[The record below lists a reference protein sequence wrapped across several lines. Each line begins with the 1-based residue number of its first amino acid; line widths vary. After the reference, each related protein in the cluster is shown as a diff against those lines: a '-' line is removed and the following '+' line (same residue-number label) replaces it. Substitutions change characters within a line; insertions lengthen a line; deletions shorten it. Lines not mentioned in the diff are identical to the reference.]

1 MLNPRPYSAGLFPL
15 SISME
20 RMKLVFKNSTLVL
33 LAALVAAGC
42 GGGVEKKPEGEQTPA
57 QSKQTIT
64 EKGSDT
70 MVLLAQA
77 WAEKFGAKNANI
89 EVAVSGGGSGTGI
102 SALIN
107 GTTDIANASR
117 PMNDQERQQ
126 IRQKYGT
133 DVVEIPVAKDGV
145 AIYVNAANSV
155 DALSLEQL
163 RGIYS
168 GTVKN
173 WKEVGGADAPII
185 LYGRENSSGT
195 YAFFKEHVLN
205 KSDFAANTQTLPGTA
220 GVVGAI
226 AKDKNGIG
234 YGGEAYGSTDIKM
247 VKIMGANGGP
257 AMEPSEENVRSGAYP
272 LSRELY
278 FYLRQQPTGATKEY
292 VDWVLGT
299 EGQAV
304 VREVGYFPIK

>member
-1 MLNPRPYSAGLFPL
+1 
-15 SISME
+15 
-20 RMKLVFKNSTLVL
+20 MKRVFKNSTLVL

-42 GGGVEKKPEGEQTPA
+42 SDGEKKPEGEKAPT
-57 QSKQTIT
+57 KETIT

-77 WAEKFGAKNANI
+77 WAEKFRTKNPNI

-107 GTTDIANASR
+107 GTTEIANASR

-126 IRQKYGT
+126 VRQKYGT

-145 AIYVNAANSV
+145 AIYVNATSPI
-155 DALSLEQL
+155 DSLSLEQL

-168 GTVKN
+168 GTTTN
-173 WKEVGGADAPII
+173 WKAVGGPDATII

-205 KSDFAANTQTLPGTA
+205 KGDFAANTQTLPGTA

-234 YGGEAYGSTDIKM
+234 YGGEAYGSNEIKM

-257 AMEPSEENVRSGAYP
+257 AMEPTEENVRSGAYP

-278 FYLRQQPTGATKEY
+278 FYLRQAPAGATKEY
-292 VDWVLGT
+292 VDWVLGA